1 MVREREKK
9 QRTKRWRNMGNSG
22 RGRDR
27 HRQLVSNE
35 RLEDGEVRGTERK
48 DQEPWIVRAGRKQ
61 REHVKSLHFIDRETE
76 AKKGIYQGFTR
87 VTNVFSKNAE

>member
-1 MVREREKK
+1 MANGVRERENK

-35 RLEDGEVRGTERK
+35 RLEDREMRGIE
-48 DQEPWIVRAGRKQ
+48 
-61 REHVKSLHFIDRETE
+61 
-76 AKKGIYQGFTR
+76 KGPGNR
-87 VTNVFSKNAE
+87 GL

>member
-1 MVREREKK
+1 MANGVRERENK

-35 RLEDGEVRGTERK
+35 RLEDGEMRGIE
-48 DQEPWIVRAGRKQ
+48 
-61 REHVKSLHFIDRETE
+61 
-76 AKKGIYQGFTR
+76 KGPGNR
-87 VTNVFSKNAE
+87 GL